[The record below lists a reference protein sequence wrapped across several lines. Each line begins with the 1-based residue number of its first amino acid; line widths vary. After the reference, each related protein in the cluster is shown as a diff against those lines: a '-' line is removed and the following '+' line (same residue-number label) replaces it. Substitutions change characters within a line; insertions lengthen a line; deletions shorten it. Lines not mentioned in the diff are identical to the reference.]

1 MEALFHHRFQT
12 GAESERG
19 LSGSGATAE
28 RDDSDTFI
36 EQEIECNPLF
46 SRTAMKSEGLAVTPY

>member
-1 MEALFHHRFQT
+1 MEAFFHHRFQAS
-12 GAESERG
+12 AESERG

-36 EQEIECNPLF
+36 EQEIECDALF
-46 SRTAMKSEGLAVTPY
+46 SRAAMKSEGLAVTPN